1 MSQAEVYV
9 VEPSGDVVFRS
20 GFKNAFAGAFFIWQK
35 LCDKYGF
42 YQASPLDAR
51 DGITGFHAG
60 KAMLDGFQQLFSHM
74 PEMSAADY
82 LIMESTCDGAIVPK
96 DLMPKLAVA
105 LRSFAE
111 VYPGGNQSLL
121 ADLIDTLC
129 TEDIRGIAF
138 RQTSIAQNSWDLVD
152 NPDNEDSEER
162 PLNIDRDKL
171 TSTGVEHWF
180 IEELE
185 EHDGT

>member
-9 VEPSGDVVFRS
+9 VEPNGDVVFHS
-20 GFKNAFAGAFFIWQK
+20 GFKNAFAGAFFLWQK

-42 YQASPLDAR
+42 YQADPFDR
-51 DGITGFHAG
+51 MGGITGFHAG
-60 KAMLDGFQQLFSHM
+60 KAMLDEFKQLFRHM

-96 DLMPKLAVA
+96 ELMPKLAGA

-111 VYPGGNQSLL
+111 VYPGGNQTLL
-121 ADLIDTLC
+121 ANLIDEISM
-129 TEDIRGIAF
+129 EDIRGIAF
-138 RQTSIAQNSWDLVD
+138 RQTSVAQNSWDLVD

-185 EHDGT
+185 ERDGT